1 MSRLTSEAALLTFQ
15 DAVAGFSQQERELLH
30 NWQKDLYANLMKE
43 IHKVLMSLGLKRS
56 GFDVLTINR
65 GEPHRVKDPPNAGR
79 MEKPRLLDTEEE
91 FNTVVVSDVIKE
103 EREAYPLADQCSE
116 EVKVVCQGEM
126 VGFTSIAPNFKEKE
140 QTSSM
145 GRQDAEMKRGIRP
158 HQKTSV
164 PLATPGTS
172 QTVTDDNKKLLPV
185 EMDYEQEKTG
195 PQSEAGKMN
204 GTCFQIC
211 SLQKHQRIHTNEK
224 LFSCARCQETFTKK
238 GFLVEHQQIHS
249 ERRRFPCKKCEKSF
263 TKMSNLIT
271 HEREHAGLTPF
282 HCTVCAKS
290 FTQSAHLAEHQTT
303 LTGEKPCPYTECEK
317 SLNAKSDLQKHLRTH
332 TGERPSQRTDCE
344 KSFTQQQ
351 RLVMHQSTHTALRKH
366 TGVSP
371 FRCTVCEK
379 IFTQKISLTRHQ
391 RIHAGVRPFHCT
403 VCQKSFT
410 QKTNLIRHQRIHTG
424 VKPFNCTVCA
434 KRFTQKSSLLR
445 HTRERC
451 PIITLS
457 AKKLY

>member
-43 IHKVLMSLGLKRS
+43 IHKVLMSLGPVVAATVFSLRAKENDAVWPVDIGVSDRSQSDKHSPSLKRS

-185 EMDYEQEKTG
+185 EMDYEQEKTVRRRMSVAEG
-195 PQSEAGKMN
+195 TTRGYLSSSEISIGGEDRCPTPKKRKSSQEGSGQAIKTRRLDGAAKYK
-204 GTCFQIC
+204 TKFQPAWAKEYPVC
-211 SLQKHQRIHTNEK
+211 GVNNDPFSYKCLACLKVMKCDHQGVRDVQMHCSTEGHRKRVNAMKSLQ
-224 LFSCARCQETFTKK
+224 
-238 GFLVEHQQIHS
+238 
-249 ERRRFPCKKCEKSF
+249 
-263 TKMSNLIT
+263 
-271 HEREHAGLTPF
+271 
-282 HCTVCAKS
+282 
-290 FTQSAHLAEHQTT
+290 T
-303 LTGEKPCPYTECEK
+303 LQFGG
-317 SLNAKSDLQKHLRTH
+317 H
-332 TGERPSQRTDCE
+332 SQR
-344 KSFTQQQ
+344 
-351 RLVMHQSTHTALRKH
+351 L
-366 TGVSP
+366 
-371 FRCTVCEK
+371 
-379 IFTQKISLTRHQ
+379 
-391 RIHAGVRPFHCT
+391 
-403 VCQKSFT
+403 
-410 QKTNLIRHQRIHTG
+410 
-424 VKPFNCTVCA
+424 
-434 KRFTQKSSLLR
+434 
-445 HTRERC
+445 ER
-451 PIITLS
+451 
-457 AKKLY
+457 